1 MRGLD
6 CRLGLDVGGT
16 NTDAVIMNTADRVI
30 AKAKVPGTADI
41 TGGIV
46 AAIDA
51 VLQAPGVDPRRITHV
66 MLGTTH
72 ATNAVLERVNLRRVA
87 VIRIGGP
94 ATHSIRPM
102 FSWPH
107 DLVDAVSV
115 GAAIVDGGIEFDG
128 RDLSPLDTDAIAR
141 FLGQVGEQAEG
152 VSITSV
158 FAPVSARHELLA
170 AEVVK
175 RELGEVHLSLSH
187 EIGSIGMLERENA
200 TILNGALAGV
210 ARDVARA
217 MRSAL
222 TAHGLDPVTFFA
234 QNDGTLM
241 GLDQALRYPVL
252 TIGSGPANSVRGA
265 AFLTGLSDSLVAD
278 VGGTS
283 TDVGVL
289 TNGFPRDS
297 SQGVEIG
304 GVRTNFRMPDLV
316 TIALGG
322 GTVIAEDA
330 SGVLIGPRSVGYR
343 LTQEA
348 LVFGGQTPT
357 LTDAAV
363 AAGRAE
369 IGQDLRD
376 ERGSVPAS
384 LLAEALARA
393 DMMLADAIDRV
404 KTSREDRPLIAVGGG
419 SILVPECV
427 PGVSEIIRP
436 EHFDAANAVGA
447 AIASVSG
454 QVDRI
459 FHYGEDGRRAIL
471 EEAQD
476 EARERAVAAG
486 ADPGTVEIIEVEEI
500 PLAYLTT
507 PAARVRVK
515 AAGALGGLGMAVRTS
530 EAPMKRHHGWL
541 AAAATV
547 PLLTLAACSG
557 SASPPSASSQSQPAN
572 AVFTYDTTAP
582 VMVDGWDPATEYSDG
597 ILAMSEMYE
606 TLTHYDAAT
615 KTIEPMLATSWS
627 SSADGK
633 TWTFHLRHGV
643 YFHTGRLMTAQ
654 AAKDAIQRTIKLG
667 GGAAYLWG
675 AVTTIDTPDQY
686 TLVLHQKYPSP
697 LSLEASADYSA
708 YIYDTQ
714 AGGGGSKL
722 TSWLNAAHDAGTGPY
737 TVQKWNK
744 GQELEVTLTKF
755 GKYWGGWSGS
765 HFSKVVFRVVPQ
777 DSTAAQLLRS
787 GQVSFIEQISPSLWS
802 SFKGDSGIKL
812 VQGPS
817 WQNLLAQFNVKAMS
831 LPVRQAVSY
840 AIDYQGILAALRGAG
855 VASSGLVP
863 PGMFGHS
870 SDLPVYSHDKA
881 KAASLL
887 NSAGYG
893 PGKKALNLS
902 LTYTQGDS
910 NEQVAATIIKSDL
923 AALNVHLSVQAL
935 AWPTQ
940 WARGK
945 SNNAAQRQ
953 DIFMEYWWPDYPDPY
968 SWFQGLLQTES
979 PPYYNMSYYSNPSLD
994 KQINGI
1000 EQLVATNKDA
1010 AAQLY
1015 RNMQVTVLQQAPL
1028 VPVYDDNYQYAM
1040 LSGISGLKVNP
1051 AYPNVVFVYDLKP

>member
-1 MRGLD
+1 
-6 CRLGLDVGGT
+6 
-16 NTDAVIMNTADRVI
+16 
-30 AKAKVPGTADI
+30 
-41 TGGIV
+41 
-46 AAIDA
+46 

-102 FSWPH
+102 FSWPK

-141 FLGQVGEQAEG
+141 FLGQVGEQAQG

-187 EIGSIGMLERENA
+187 EIGSIGLLERENA

-217 MRSAL
+217 MQEAL
-222 TAHGLDPVTFFA
+222 TAHGLEPVTFFA

-265 AFLTGLSDSLVAD
+265 AFLTGLADSLVAD

-297 SQGVEIG
+297 AQGVEIG

-322 GTVIAEDA
+322 GSVISGDA
-330 SGVLIGPRSVGYR
+330 GAVQVGPRSVGYR

-363 AAGRAE
+363 VAGRAE
-369 IGQDLRD
+369 IGQKDYA

-384 LLAEALARA
+384 LLAAALAWS
-393 DMMLADAIDRV
+393 DVMLADAIDRV

-419 SILVPECV
+419 SILVPERI

-436 EHFDAANAVGA
+436 EHYDAANAVGA

-486 ADPGTVEIIEVEEI
+486 ADPGTVQIIEVEEI

-515 AAGALGGLGMAVRTS
+515 AAGTLGG
-530 EAPMKRHHGWL
+530 
-541 AAAATV
+541 
-547 PLLTLAACSG
+547 
-557 SASPPSASSQSQPAN
+557 
-572 AVFTYDTTAP
+572 
-582 VMVDGWDPATEYSDG
+582 
-597 ILAMSEMYE
+597 
-606 TLTHYDAAT
+606 
-615 KTIEPMLATSWS
+615 
-627 SSADGK
+627 
-633 TWTFHLRHGV
+633 
-643 YFHTGRLMTAQ
+643 
-654 AAKDAIQRTIKLG
+654 
-667 GGAAYLWG
+667 
-675 AVTTIDTPDQY
+675 
-686 TLVLHQKYPSP
+686 
-697 LSLEASADYSA
+697 
-708 YIYDTQ
+708 
-714 AGGGGSKL
+714 
-722 TSWLNAAHDAGTGPY
+722 
-737 TVQKWNK
+737 
-744 GQELEVTLTKF
+744 
-755 GKYWGGWSGS
+755 
-765 HFSKVVFRVVPQ
+765 
-777 DSTAAQLLRS
+777 
-787 GQVSFIEQISPSLWS
+787 
-802 SFKGDSGIKL
+802 
-812 VQGPS
+812 
-817 WQNLLAQFNVKAMS
+817 
-831 LPVRQAVSY
+831 
-840 AIDYQGILAALRGAG
+840 
-855 VASSGLVP
+855 
-863 PGMFGHS
+863 
-870 SDLPVYSHDKA
+870 
-881 KAASLL
+881 
-887 NSAGYG
+887 
-893 PGKKALNLS
+893 
-902 LTYTQGDS
+902 
-910 NEQVAATIIKSDL
+910 
-923 AALNVHLSVQAL
+923 
-935 AWPTQ
+935 
-940 WARGK
+940 
-945 SNNAAQRQ
+945 
-953 DIFMEYWWPDYPDPY
+953 
-968 SWFQGLLQTES
+968 
-979 PPYYNMSYYSNPSLD
+979 
-994 KQINGI
+994 
-1000 EQLVATNKDA
+1000 
-1010 AAQLY
+1010 
-1015 RNMQVTVLQQAPL
+1015 
-1028 VPVYDDNYQYAM
+1028 
-1040 LSGISGLKVNP
+1040 
-1051 AYPNVVFVYDLKP
+1051 